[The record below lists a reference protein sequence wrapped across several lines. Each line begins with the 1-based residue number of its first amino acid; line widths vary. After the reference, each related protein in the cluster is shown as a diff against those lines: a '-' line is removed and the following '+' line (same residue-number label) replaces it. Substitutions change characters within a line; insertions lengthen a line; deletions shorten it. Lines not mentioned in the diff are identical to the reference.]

1 VSVRVT
7 NSGRLFGFDLGDW
20 SLLVV
25 GFAIAGLLVLL
36 A

>member
-1 VSVRVT
+1 MSVRVT
-7 NSGRLFGFDLGDW
+7 NSGRLFGLDLGDW

-25 GFAIAGLLVLL
+25 GLALAGLLVLM

>member
-1 VSVRVT
+1 MWVRIT
-7 NSGRLFGFDLGDW
+7 GGGRLLGFDLGDW

-25 GFAIAGLLVLL
+25 GLTVAGLLVLL